1 MEVEVRVI
9 PPISSL
15 IWSIIS
21 LLLIIG
27 AVVFLI
33 YFFKRMFNAM
43 NDIKKIRENTD
54 EIIKYISNDE

>member
-1 MEVEVRVI
+1 MEVEVRAT

-27 AVVFLI
+27 VVVFFI
-33 YFFKRMFNAM
+33 YFFRRMFHAM

>member
-1 MEVEVRVI
+1 MEVEVRAT